1 MNSFDKL
8 IIDAVGIGPNY
19 VLLFFGIAVGLYWL
33 IKK

>member
-19 VLLFFGIAVGLYWL
+19 VLLFYTLVSGCRST
-33 IKK
+33 